1 MEIPDWLDA
10 VRTNSALLA
19 RAARSTGPEVA
30 VPTCPEWTMAELL
43 GHISAVHRW
52 VTEIV
57 QTKAQE
63 RVRRSGVPRPG
74 AGDDLVEWFE
84 AGAAGVA
91 AALESV
97 DPDTP
102 LWWPWATAGPAP
114 AGSWVRRMA
123 HETAIH
129 RVDAESAA
137 GGPGPVEPAELAA
150 DGIDELLELLAAVQ
164 MGPDDG
170 LAGLTASYHFHTTD
184 VPGEW
189 LIAIGGG
196 SDRVAVRREHT
207 KADVAVRGPASDLEL
222 FLYGRG
228 GTDGLDVFGD
238 PALVAAWSER
248 IRF

>member
-1 MEIPDWLDA
+1 METSDWLDA

-19 RAARSTGPEVA
+19 KAARTAGPEAPVPGCPGWTVA
-30 VPTCPEWTMAELL
+30 GLL
-43 GHISAVHRW
+43 THISAVHRW

-63 RVRRSGVPRPG
+63 RVRRSEVPQP
-74 AGDDLVEWFE
+74 ATGDDLVEWFE

-91 AALESV
+91 GALEAI
-97 DPDTP
+97 DPETP
-102 LWWPWATAGPAP
+102 VWTWASNGPAP
-114 AGSWVRRMA
+114 ARFWVRRMA

-137 GGPGPVEPAELAA
+137 GAPGPVESAELAA
-150 DGIDELLELLAAVQ
+150 DGIDEVLDLLATVQ
-164 MGPDDG
+164 RGPDDR
-170 LAGLTASYHFHTTD
+170 LAGFTASYHFHTTD

-189 LIAIGGG
+189 VIVIGGG
-196 SDRVAVRREHT
+196 RDGVTVRREHA
-207 KADVAVRGPASDLEL
+207 KADVAVRGPASGVEL
-222 FLYGRG
+222 FLYNRRG
-228 GTDGLDVFGD
+228 ADGLDVFGD